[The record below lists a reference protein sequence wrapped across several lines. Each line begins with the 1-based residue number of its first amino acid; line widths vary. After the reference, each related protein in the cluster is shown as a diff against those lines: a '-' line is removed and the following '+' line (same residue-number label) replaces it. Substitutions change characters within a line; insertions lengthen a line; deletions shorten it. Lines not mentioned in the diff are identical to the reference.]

1 MVKFNMFP
9 IHLLIT
15 ILHRKLL
22 KYTGFSPVISK
33 DCLEFPPSINVIVY
47 DQIEESNATK
57 GICQY
62 YYENKNTRDQRIT
75 DVTLRTPL
83 KNVI

>member
-9 IHLLIT
+9 IHLVIS

-33 DCLEFPPSINVIVY
+33 DSLEFPFSINATVC
-47 DQIEESNATK
+47 DQIEELNLTK
-57 GICQY
+57 GVCQY
-62 YYENKNTRDQRIT
+62 YYENKNIMDQ
-75 DVTLRTPL
+75 
-83 KNVI
+83 KNNRCCP